1 MPSFFIKVFVPGP
14 FFEPLVYVSK
24 TPIDA
29 GIRVRV
35 VLGSREI
42 IGISDGE
49 TAEPKTLKTIKSIL
63 SIIDECSI
71 ISEEQRAIVQ
81 FASDYYNSPLG
92 DLLLHSLPA
101 SIRKGR
107 PIPAAKTEPGLARP
121 CAHQI
126 TDEQLKAIQS
136 IDESYQS
143 FQCFLLQGVTGSGK
157 TQIFSEL
164 IHRVLA
170 RQQQV
175 LLLVPEIGLTGQ
187 MVERIREQLDG
198 QLAVSHSGLADGA
211 RARAFVAA
219 SNGIADIL
227 IGTRSTLFTPMPRL
241 GLILIDEEH
250 DGAYKN
256 QEGCRYSARDLA
268 VVRAQQRGIPVVL
281 SSATPSLESWH
292 RAELGKYKRLRLS
305 SRPSQRPTPLIR
317 LVDARQD
324 KPRDGLSDAS
334 RRAIRQTID
343 RERQVLVFLNR
354 RGYSP
359 VLMCTDCGWM
369 PNCRHCDARPTLHK
383 QPDCLWCHHCDHR
396 SKKPNVC
403 PECVSSNLLAIG
415 QGTKRLEEALST
427 SFSDIPIIRVDR
439 DTTTRRRAFQKL
451 LEPVINGDPCI
462 MVGTQMLA
470 KGHDFKKLS
479 TVIIADADQGL
490 SSADFRSVEHFVQLL
505 TQVAGRAGRYQDR
518 GQVLIQTHQPDSV
531 WINRILE
538 QDYDRIATVMIAE
551 RKQFNWPPSSHL
563 ALITGRATT
572 LSPVFN
578 ALEEIAQNIK
588 ALNSPVKILGP
599 APAPMERR
607 NRQYHG
613 QLLLLGKRSVVQWV
627 LKVTGP
633 WAYKKYGKVSIQLDV
648 DPRNLS

>member
-1 MPSFFIKVFVPGP
+1 
-14 FFEPLVYVSK
+14 
-24 TPIDA
+24 
-29 GIRVRV
+29 
-35 VLGSREI
+35 
-42 IGISDGE
+42 
-49 TAEPKTLKTIKSIL
+49 
-63 SIIDECSI
+63 
-71 ISEEQRAIVQ
+71 
-81 FASDYYNSPLG
+81 
-92 DLLLHSLPA
+92 
-101 SIRKGR
+101 
-107 PIPAAKTEPGLARP
+107 
-121 CAHQI
+121 
-126 TDEQLKAIQS
+126 
-136 IDESYQS
+136 
-143 FQCFLLQGVTGSGK
+143 
-157 TQIFSEL
+157 
-164 IHRVLA
+164 
-170 RQQQV
+170 
-175 LLLVPEIGLTGQ
+175 
-187 MVERIREQLDG
+187 
-198 QLAVSHSGLADGA
+198 
-211 RARAFVAA
+211 
-219 SNGIADIL
+219 
-227 IGTRSTLFTPMPRL
+227 
-241 GLILIDEEH
+241 
-250 DGAYKN
+250 
-256 QEGCRYSARDLA
+256 
-268 VVRAQQRGIPVVL
+268 
-281 SSATPSLESWH
+281 
-292 RAELGKYKRLRLS
+292 
-305 SRPSQRPTPLIR
+305 
-317 LVDARQD
+317 
-324 KPRDGLSDAS
+324 
-334 RRAIRQTID
+334 
-343 RERQVLVFLNR
+343 
-354 RGYSP
+354 
-359 VLMCTDCGWM
+359 
-369 PNCRHCDARPTLHK
+369 LHK

>member
-24 TPIDA
+24 TPIGA
-29 GIRVRV
+29 GVRV
-35 VLGSREI
+35 QVALGTREI
-42 IGISDGE
+42 IGITDGE
-49 TAEPKTLKTIKSIL
+49 TEKPKTLKTIKSIL
-63 SIIDECSI
+63 SVLDEYPIIN
-71 ISEEQRAIVQ
+71 EEQKALVQ
-81 FASDYYNSPLG
+81 FASDYYNAPLG
-92 DLLLHSLPA
+92 DLLLSSLPA
-101 SIRKGR
+101 PIRKGR
-107 PIPAAKTEPGLARP
+107 PIPSAKTKPGLARP
-121 CAHQI
+121 CAYQI
-126 TDEQLKAIQS
+126 TDEQSKAIQS
-136 IDESYQS
+136 VDASYQS

-164 IHRVLA
+164 IHRALA

-219 SNGIADIL
+219 SSGLADIL

-250 DGAYKN
+250 DVAYKN

-305 SRPSQRPTPLIR
+305 SRPSQRPAPLIR

-359 VLMCTDCGWM
+359 VLLCEDCGWL
-369 PNCRHCDARPTLHK
+369 PKCRHCDARPTMHK

-403 PECVSSNLLAIG
+403 PECAGTNLLAIG
-415 QGTKRLEEALST
+415 QGTKRLEEALSA

-451 LEPVINGDPCI
+451 LEPVMNGDPCI

-470 KGHDFKKLS
+470 KGHDIEKLT
-479 TVIIADADQGL
+479 TVIVADADQGL

-531 WINRILE
+531 WINQILS
-538 QDYDRIATVMIAE
+538 QDYDRIATAMIAE
-551 RKQFNWPPSSHL
+551 RMQFNWPPSSHL

-578 ALEEIAQNIK
+578 ALEDIAQNIK
-588 ALNSPVKILGP
+588 ALNSPIKILGP

-633 WAYKKYGKVSIQLDV
+633 WAYKKYGKVLIQLDV
-648 DPRNLS
+648 DPRDLS

>member
-101 SIRKGR
+101 PIRKGR
-107 PIPAAKTEPGLARP
+107 PMPAAKTEPGLARP

>member
-1 MPSFFIKVFVPGP
+1 MSSFFIKVFVPGP
-14 FFEPLVYVSK
+14 FFEPLVYVSE
-24 TPIDA
+24 TPIEA
-29 GIRVRV
+29 GMRVRV
-35 VLGSREI
+35 ALGSREI
-42 IGISDGE
+42 TGITDGE
-49 TAEPKTLKTIKSIL
+49 TEKPKTLKTIKSIL
-63 SIIDECSI
+63 SIIDEYSI
-71 ISEEQRAIVQ
+71 ISEEQRDLVQ
-81 FASDYYNSPLG
+81 FASDYYNAPLG
-92 DLLLHSLPA
+92 DLLLSSLPA
-101 SIRKGR
+101 PIRRGR
-107 PIPAAKTEPGLARP
+107 PIPSAKTESGLARP
-121 CAHQI
+121 CTYRI
-126 TDEQLKAIQS
+126 TDEQSKAIQS
-136 IDESYQS
+136 VDESYHR

-164 IHRVLA
+164 IHRALA

-219 SNGIADIL
+219 SNGVADVL

-268 VVRAQQRGIPVVL
+268 VVRAQQRSIPVVL

-305 SRPSQRPTPLIR
+305 SRPRQRPAPLMR
-317 LVDARQD
+317 LIDARQD
-324 KPRDGLSDAS
+324 KPRDGLTDAS

-343 RERQVLVFLNR
+343 CERQVLVFLNR

-359 VLMCTDCGWM
+359 VLICRDCGWV
-369 PNCRHCDARPTLHK
+369 PECRHCDATPTLHK

-396 SKKPNVC
+396 SKKPIEC
-403 PECVSSNLLAIG
+403 PKCSGTNLIAIG

-427 SFSDIPIIRVDR
+427 SFSDVPIIRIDR
-439 DTTTRRRAFQKL
+439 DTTARRRAFQKL
-451 LEPVINGDPCI
+451 LEPVTDGDPCI

-470 KGHDFKKLS
+470 KGHDFKNLS
-479 TVIIADADQGL
+479 TVIVADADQGL

-518 GQVLIQTHQPDSV
+518 GQVLIQTHQPDSA
-531 WINRILE
+531 WINRILR
-538 QDYDRIATVMIAE
+538 QDYDQIATAMIAE
-551 RKQFNWPPSSHL
+551 RMQFNWPPSSHL
-563 ALITGRATT
+563 ALITARAKT
-572 LSPVFN
+572 LAPVFN
-578 ALEEIAQNIK
+578 ALGEIAQKIR
-588 ALNSPVKILGP
+588 ALNSPIKILGP

-633 WAYKKYGKVSIQLDV
+633 WAYKRYGKVLIQLDV
-648 DPRNLS
+648 DPRNLW

>member
-101 SIRKGR
+101 PIRKGR
-107 PIPAAKTEPGLARP
+107 PMPAAKTEPGLARP

-305 SRPSQRPTPLIR
+305 ARPSQRPTPLIR

>member
-1 MPSFFIKVFVPGP
+1 MPNFFIKVFVPGP
-14 FFEPLVYVSK
+14 FFEPLIYTSE
-24 TPIDA
+24 TPIKA
-29 GIRVRV
+29 GVRVRV
-35 VLGSREI
+35 ALGSREI

-49 TAEPKTLKTIKSIL
+49 TEKPKTLKKIKSIL
-63 SIIDECSI
+63 SIIDEHSI
-71 ISEEQRAIVQ
+71 ISREQKTLVQ
-81 FASDYYNSPLG
+81 FASDYYKAPLG
-92 DLLLHSLPA
+92 DFLLSSLPA
-101 SIRKGR
+101 PIRKGR
-107 PIPAAKTEPGLARP
+107 PMPVAKTESGLARP

-126 TDEQLKAIQS
+126 TNEQSKAIQS
-136 IDESYQS
+136 IDEVYES

-164 IHRVLA
+164 IQRTLA
-170 RQQQV
+170 RKQQV

-219 SNGIADIL
+219 SDGVADVL

-268 VVRAQQRGIPVVL
+268 VVRGQQHGIPVVL
-281 SSATPSLESWH
+281 SSATPSLETWH

-305 SRPSQRPTPLIR
+305 ARPSQRPAPLIR
-317 LVDARQD
+317 LIDSRHD
-324 KPRDGLSDAS
+324 KPRNGLTDAS

-343 RERQVLVFLNR
+343 CKRQVLVFLNR

-359 VLMCTDCGWM
+359 VLMCTDCGWI
-369 PNCRHCDARPTLHK
+369 PGCRHCDARPTLHR
-383 QPDCLWCHHCDHR
+383 QPDSLWCHHCDHR
-396 SKKPNVC
+396 TKKPTVC
-403 PECVSSNLLAIG
+403 PKCSGSNLLAIG
-415 QGTKRLEEALST
+415 QGTERLEEALSE

-439 DTTTRRRAFQKL
+439 DTTSRKRSFQRL

-462 MVGTQMLA
+462 IVGTQMLA
-470 KGHDFKKLS
+470 KGHDFKKLA
-479 TVIIADADQGL
+479 TVIVADADQGL
-490 SSADFRSVEHFVQLL
+490 ASADFRSVEHFIQLL
-505 TQVAGRAGRYQDR
+505 TQVAGRAGRHQDR
-518 GQVLIQTHQPDSV
+518 GQVLIQTYQPDSD
-531 WINRILE
+531 WITRILT
-538 QDYDRIATVMIAE
+538 QDYDQIATAMIAE
-551 RKQFNWPPSSHL
+551 RALFNWPPSSHL
-563 ALITGRATT
+563 ALITARATALT
-572 LSPVFN
+572 PVFN
-578 ALEEIAQNIK
+578 ALDEIAQQIQ

-613 QLLLLGKRSVVQWV
+613 QLLILGKRPVVQWV
-627 LKVTGP
+627 LKATGP
-633 WAYKKYGKVSIQLDV
+633 WAYKKYGKVLIQLDV
-648 DPRNLS
+648 DPWDLW

>member
-1 MPSFFIKVFVPGP
+1 MPNFFIKVFVPGP
-14 FFEPLVYVSK
+14 FFEPLIYTSE
-24 TPIDA
+24 TPIKA
-29 GIRVRV
+29 GVRVRV
-35 VLGSREI
+35 ALGSREI

-49 TAEPKTLKTIKSIL
+49 TEKPKTLKKIKSIL
-63 SIIDECSI
+63 SIIDEHSI
-71 ISEEQRAIVQ
+71 ISREQKTLVQ
-81 FASDYYNSPLG
+81 FASDYYKAPLG
-92 DLLLHSLPA
+92 DFLLSSLPA
-101 SIRKGR
+101 PIRKGR
-107 PIPAAKTEPGLARP
+107 PMPVAKTESGLARP

-126 TDEQLKAIQS
+126 TNEQSKAIQS
-136 IDESYQS
+136 IDEVYES

-164 IHRVLA
+164 IQRTLA
-170 RQQQV
+170 RKQQV

-219 SNGIADIL
+219 SDGVADVL

-268 VVRAQQRGIPVVL
+268 VVRGQQHGIPVVL
-281 SSATPSLESWH
+281 SSATPSLETWH

-305 SRPSQRPTPLIR
+305 ARPSQRPAPLIR
-317 LVDARQD
+317 LIDSRHD
-324 KPRDGLSDAS
+324 KPRNGLTDAS

-343 RERQVLVFLNR
+343 CKQQVLVFLNR

-359 VLMCTDCGWM
+359 VLMCTDCGWI
-369 PNCRHCDARPTLHK
+369 PGCRHCDARPTLHR
-383 QPDCLWCHHCDHR
+383 QPDSLWCHHCDHR
-396 SKKPNVC
+396 TKKPTVC
-403 PECVSSNLLAIG
+403 PKCSGSNLLAIG
-415 QGTKRLEEALST
+415 QGTERLEEALSE

-439 DTTTRRRAFQKL
+439 DTTSRKRSFQRL

-462 MVGTQMLA
+462 IVGTQMLA
-470 KGHDFKKLS
+470 KGHDFKKLA
-479 TVIIADADQGL
+479 TVIVADADQGL
-490 SSADFRSVEHFVQLL
+490 ASADFRSVEHFIQLL
-505 TQVAGRAGRYQDR
+505 TQVAGRAGRHQDR
-518 GQVLIQTHQPDSV
+518 GQVLIQTYQPDSD
-531 WINRILE
+531 WITRILT
-538 QDYDRIATVMIAE
+538 QDYDQIATAMIAE
-551 RKQFNWPPSSHL
+551 RALFNWPPSSHL
-563 ALITGRATT
+563 ALITARATALT
-572 LSPVFN
+572 PVFN
-578 ALEEIAQNIK
+578 ALDEIAQQIQ

-613 QLLLLGKRSVVQWV
+613 QLLILGKRPVVQWV
-627 LKVTGP
+627 LKATGP
-633 WAYKKYGKVSIQLDV
+633 WAYKKDGKVLIQLDV
-648 DPRNLS
+648 DPWDLW